1 MSEPE
6 QPKIIVDDDWKS
18 AARAEKEKLASKEA
32 AKKAEGGDD
41 GAPGLPENVS
51 FDDLL
56 RLMATQALMYMGAFP
71 DPQTGKAMVALDLAK
86 VHIDMLG
93 VLEDKTK
100 GNLTDTESKAL
111 LGILNEL
118 RLQYV
123 EISKAVA
130 QAAAEGR
137 LSPEQAQGM
146 TQGQGQT
153 QGQPPPMV

>member
-18 AARAEKEKLASKEA
+18 AARAEKEKLASQEA
-32 AKKAEGGDD
+32 SKKGE
-41 GAPGLPENVS
+41 GAPAGGAGLPDKIA

-71 DPQTGKAMVALDLAK
+71 DPQTGKAMIAMDLAK

-100 GNLTDTESKAL
+100 GNLSDEESKSL
-111 LGILNEL
+111 KGILHEL

-123 EISKAVA
+123 EITKALA

-137 LSPEQAQGM
+137 LGPEYAQGV
-146 TQGQGQT
+146 
-153 QGQPPPMV
+153 PPAPPEGA

>member
-18 AARAEKEKLASKEA
+18 AARAEKEKLASREA
-32 AKKAEGGDD
+32 AKKGDGGES
-41 GAPGLPENVS
+41 AQGLPDRIT

-71 DPQTGKAMVALDLAK
+71 DPQTGKAMIALDLAK

-100 GNLTDTESKAL
+100 GNLTDEESKSL
-111 LGILNEL
+111 KGILHEL

-123 EISKAVA
+123 EISKALA

-137 LSPEQAQGM
+137 LGPEHAHGA
-146 TQGQGQT
+146 
-153 QGQPPPMV
+153 PPPGGV